1 MNAQSGLQVGI
12 NLFSF
17 VLTFD
22 PKQMETN
29 LNQLLE
35 DEGGGSGAT
44 TGVGGRDICRETS
57 VGKSG
62 ERERE
67 THKGMVR
74 VTFYKRKG
82 RRTWRKTAL
91 SMEYDDVSKVHS
103 SPLIFPQRI
112 SWRKKEKVIAP
123 VFSKSN
129 HRFLPPIPLPTE
141 SYLRIDVVE
150 TQHRNIG

>member
-67 THKGMVR
+67 TH
-74 VTFYKRKG
+74 T
-82 RRTWRKTAL
+82 
-91 SMEYDDVSKVHS
+91 
-103 SPLIFPQRI
+103 
-112 SWRKKEKVIAP
+112 KEW
-123 VFSKSN
+123 F
-129 HRFLPPIPLPTE
+129 E
-141 SYLRIDVVE
+141 
-150 TQHRNIG
+150 